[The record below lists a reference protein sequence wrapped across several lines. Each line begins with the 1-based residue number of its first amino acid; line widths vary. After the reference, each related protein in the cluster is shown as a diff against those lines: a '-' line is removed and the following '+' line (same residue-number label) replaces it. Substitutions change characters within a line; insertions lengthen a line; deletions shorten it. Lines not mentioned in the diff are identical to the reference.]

1 MKQKEGFVA
10 ESENGIIVV
19 FDTTLTPE
27 LIEEGYFREVVSKL
41 QTMRKD
47 AGFEVMDKINVYVQ
61 TEDIKDALI
70 KYQDKI
76 KEIVLADNIF
86 FDESGCEGAFEKE
99 WDINGIKVILAV
111 KKA

>member
-19 FDTTLTPE
+19 FDTALTPE

-47 AGFEVMDKINVYVQ
+47 AGFEVMDKIDVYVQ
-61 TEDIKDALI
+61 TQDIKEALL
-70 KYQDKI
+70 KYEDKI

-86 FDESGCEGAFEKE
+86 FDESVEGGSFEKE
-99 WDINGIKVILAV
+99 WDINGNKVVLAV

>member
-27 LIEEGYFREVVSKL
+27 LIEEGYFRELVSKL

-47 AGFEVMDKINVYVQ
+47 AGFEVMDRINVYIQ
-61 TEDIKDALI
+61 AGGIKDALV
-70 KYQDKI
+70 KYENKI
-76 KEIVLADNIF
+76 REIVLADNIF
-86 FDESGCEGAFEKE
+86 FDRSSENGVFEKE
-99 WDINGIKVILAV
+99 WDINGNNVILAV
-111 KKA
+111 EKI